1 MREWIES
8 LTQNIKF
15 ESNNFIDINPTIKSY
30 FSFKK
35 IRISERDVHN
45 ETIDT
50 HIELQCNEAEA
61 LKNSHIISGPNV
73 YYHSKGSSSN

>member
-15 ESNNFIDINPTIKSY
+15 ESNYFIDINPRIKSY
-30 FSFKK
+30 FSLKK

-61 LKNSHIISGPNV
+61 LKNSHIISGPYV
-73 YYHSKGSSSN
+73 FYHSNSSSN

>member
-15 ESNNFIDINPTIKSY
+15 ESNNFIDINPRIKSY
-30 FSFKK
+30 FSLKK
-35 IRISERDVHN
+35 IRISEWDVHN

-73 YYHSKGSSSN
+73 FYHSNSSSN